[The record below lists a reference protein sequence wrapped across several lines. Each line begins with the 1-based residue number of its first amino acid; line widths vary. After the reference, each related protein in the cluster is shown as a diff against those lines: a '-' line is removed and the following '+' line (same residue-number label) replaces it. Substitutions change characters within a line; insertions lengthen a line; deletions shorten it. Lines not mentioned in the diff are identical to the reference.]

1 MMSLKRR
8 MPLRILVIV
17 VLVLLLAVQFE
28 LGMAVNLSP
37 NIPTLPPFPFSI
49 NAITNALQQIGQVA
63 LVHAS
68 VGGLLAILSLVNL
81 IMALVIGP
89 TSVRIFGVLAFI
101 STLLAAYTGAYF
113 VLSGFQNDGLSHGMA
128 TNFLLTFIF
137 YFLELY
143 FLKPDYRVQK
153 TLT

>member
-1 MMSLKRR
+1 MSLKRR
-8 MPLRILVIV
+8 VPLRILVIAVLV
-17 VLVLLLAVQFE
+17 VLVMQFE

-49 NAITNALQQIGQVA
+49 NAIANALGQIGQVA

-68 VGGLLAILSLVNL
+68 VGGLLVILSLANL

-89 TSVRIFGVLAFI
+89 TSVRVAGVLAFI

-128 TNFLLTFIF
+128 TNFMLTFIF
-137 YFLELY
+137 
-143 FLKPDYRVQK
+143 
-153 TLT
+153 